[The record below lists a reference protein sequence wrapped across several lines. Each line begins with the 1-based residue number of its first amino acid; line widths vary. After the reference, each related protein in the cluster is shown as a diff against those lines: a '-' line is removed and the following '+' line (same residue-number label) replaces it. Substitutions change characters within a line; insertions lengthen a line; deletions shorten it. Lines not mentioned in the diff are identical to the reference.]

1 MHPAKYFILYLMST
15 GHSDAEDNDWI
26 RTALQQLDLFDRL
39 ATDDVLDQLRAEIK
53 FPKNYHPT
61 SRTHVPT
68 IRFQKKL
75 RVRDMHMM
83 APACK
88 RANEIREKSAAREKA
103 EVLLL
108 GYTSFPVVARQVNRI
123 CRSAYTADDIG
134 MFYHYFFNVDMLS
147 RHGWQDAIR
156 RRGRGVLYK
165 SALAGSS
172 ELVQWRTGEN
182 ITVETREALEL
193 AFTTGYM
200 MLQEL
205 RSAPFNIA
213 TVSMYNKIVD
223 GLVKT
228 HMAMGEA
235 EVRMKDMMEQLQRF
249 QQSKRQVEIP
259 GVDTLTS
266 HSGQLKEEKIKHM
279 LPAGGTDVN

>member
-15 GHSDAEDNDWI
+15 GHSDAEDNEWI
-26 RTALQQLDLFDRL
+26 RTALEQFDLFGRL
-39 ATDDVLDQLRAEIK
+39 ATDTVLNQLRAEVK

-68 IRFQKKL
+68 IRFQKEL

-83 APACK
+83 APNCR
-88 RANEIREKSAAREKA
+88 RANEIRENSAAREKA

-108 GYTSFPVVARQVNRI
+108 GFTAFPVVARQVNKL

-134 MFYHYFFNVDMLS
+134 MFYHYFFNVELLS
-147 RHGWQDAIR
+147 RDQWQDAIR

-165 SALAGSS
+165 SALVGSS
-172 ELVQWRTGEN
+172 ELVRWRTGDN
-182 ITVETREALEL
+182 VTVETRSALEL

-205 RSAPFNIA
+205 RTAPFNIA

-235 EVRMKDMMEQLQRF
+235 EVRMKDMMEQLERF
-249 QQSKRQVEIP
+249 QQTKRQVEIP

-266 HSGQLKEEKIKHM
+266 HSGQLKEQKIKQL
-279 LPAGGTDVN
+279 LPPGGVDVN